1 MVNFGEGGMMG
12 KTTKGTSEDTCSDL
26 GSYTS
31 VHFIKLCS
39 AVHLFSQICCIF
51 YFHNKNWAFLMQ
63 HKLHQ
68 NKKTQQELSL
78 ERPFLPSGS
87 VASSR
92 PEAYS
97 IRTEKSFRKKRMNLL
112 NLVGVV
118 RDQKADV
125 ESQLLQEVTINKKI
139 ES

>member
-1 MVNFGEGGMMG
+1 MYH
-12 KTTKGTSEDTCSDL
+12 K
-26 GSYTS
+26 
-31 VHFIKLCS
+31 
-39 AVHLFSQICCIF
+39 F
-51 YFHNKNWAFLMQ
+51 Y
-63 HKLHQ
+63 Q

-112 NLVGVV
+112 NLGVV
-118 RDQKADV
+118 RAQKADM
-125 ESQLLQEVTINKKI
+125 ES
-139 ES
+139 